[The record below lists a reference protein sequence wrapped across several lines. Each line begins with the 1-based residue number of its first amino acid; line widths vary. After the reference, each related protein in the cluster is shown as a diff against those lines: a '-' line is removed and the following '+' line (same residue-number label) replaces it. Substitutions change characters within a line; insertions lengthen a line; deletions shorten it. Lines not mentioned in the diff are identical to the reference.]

1 MTVAAAA
8 DDRLAVGV
16 DIGGTKVAAGLVHAD
31 GRVFS
36 RARRDTPDRST
47 TPGDVEDVIVD
58 AVEELLAEAR
68 RGERE
73 VPGIGIGAA
82 GFVSGDGSTVVFA
95 PHLAW
100 REEPIRDRL
109 TERLGLPVVVDN
121 DANTAARA
129 EHRFGA
135 GRGESRLLLV
145 TLGTGIGGAIV
156 LDGRVER
163 GRYGLAGEFG
173 HMQVVPDGERCECGN
188 RGCWEQ
194 YSSGRAM
201 KREAREMILA
211 GSPYAAGLATICG
224 GDATRIE
231 GHHVTSAARAGDQ
244 AALDLLGDVGRWLGV
259 GLANLAAALDP
270 GTIVVGGGVSQAG
283 ELLLVPARETF
294 ARHLTGRG
302 FRPLAPIVAAQ
313 LGPEAGMVG
322 AADLA
327 RAEADRGSAAT
338 GNPGSGGRASRDPA
352 LGEPALGEPA
362 PGRDVR
368 GR

>member
-1 MTVAAAA
+1 VTAVQGGAGAPGGAEN
-8 DDRLAVGV
+8 DERLAVGV
-16 DIGGTKVAAGLVHAD
+16 DIGGTKVAAGLVDAQ
-31 GRVFS
+31 GRIFS
-36 RARRDTPDRST
+36 RTRRDTPDRST
-47 TPGDVEDVIVD
+47 RPGDVEDVIVG

-68 RGERE
+68 RAERE
-73 VPGIGIGAA
+73 VLGVGIGAA
-82 GFVSGDGSTVVFA
+82 GFVSADGSTVVFA

-100 REEPIRDRL
+100 RDEPIR
-109 TERLGLPVVVDN
+109 ERLSERLRLPVVVDN

-135 GRGESRLLLV
+135 GRGESRLLMV

-156 LDGRVER
+156 IDGRVER

-211 GSPYAAGLATICG
+211 DSPYAAELASMTD

-231 GHHVTSAARAGDQ
+231 GIHVTAAARAGDQ
-244 AALDLLGDVGRWLGV
+244 AALDLLGDVGRWLGI

-283 ELLLVPARETF
+283 DLLLLPAREAF
-294 ARHLTGRG
+294 ARHLSGRG
-302 FRPLAPIVAAQ
+302 HRPLAPIFAAQ
-313 LGPEAGMVG
+313 LGPEAGLVG

-327 RAEADRGSAAT
+327 RHQDDR
-338 GNPGSGGRASRDPA
+338 
-352 LGEPALGEPA
+352 
-362 PGRDVR
+362 
-368 GR
+368 